1 MARYH
6 FILRWPDHEHED
18 RQGTDLPDPE
28 AARDYARRII
38 RELKDGGGYD
48 DPELTLVVRDGD
60 GKIIFA
66 ELFVTR
72 H

>member
-1 MARYH
+1 VARYY
-6 FILRWPDHEHED
+6 FVVRWSDREHED
-18 RQGTDLPDPE
+18 RDGTELPGPE

-48 DPELTLVVRDGD
+48 EPGLIMVVTDAE
-60 GKIIFA
+60 GKIVYTEPFA
-66 ELFVTR
+66 TR